1 MAGLVG
7 YASSDEESDRDEI
20 QQSPAATNGAQ
31 DEVAEPQLKP
41 SQLSEAPRIEE
52 AELAAQ
58 QKQETSSTHQAEQA
72 PAPALAPAL
81 GPAPGPPVEDV
92 VIGPSRPAAADMA
105 ALPSLDDDEDSTM
118 VDAANGIDEGID
130 RDSDKGGE
138 LPLSPYSAERA
149 AVRQLT
155 MPRVPDFDIPA
166 DEDDDQDHG
175 DTSSTALNKKFATF
189 LDLKQKKDTHFNARL
204 AQSDAMK
211 NPALMDKL
219 MAFVGL
225 PGGSTDEDAKAAVD
239 PSKAAAPYGT
249 TLPAEIWDP
258 AAFPAE
264 AYRRSL
270 RRLQEEA
277 AKQRARVPGEPVS
290 FVSATS
296 AESTP
301 AAGKRKSRF
310 D

>member
-1 MAGLVG
+1 M
-7 YASSDEESDRDEI
+7 
-20 QQSPAATNGAQ
+20 T
-31 DEVAEPQLKP
+31 
-41 SQLSEAPRIEE
+41 
-52 AELAAQ
+52 
-58 QKQETSSTHQAEQA
+58 
-72 PAPALAPAL
+72 
-81 GPAPGPPVEDV
+81 
-92 VIGPSRPAAADMA
+92 
-105 ALPSLDDDEDSTM
+105 ALPSLDDDEDAA
-118 VDAANGIDEGID
+118 VADAANGIEED
-130 RDSDKGGE
+130 RARDGGGDGE
-138 LPLSPYSAERA
+138 PPLSPYSAERA

-166 DEDDDQDHG
+166 EEDQDQGLG
-175 DTSSTALNKKFATF
+175 DTSAAALNKKFATF
-189 LDLKQKKDTHFNARL
+189 LELKQKKDTHFNARL

-225 PGGSTDEDAKAAVD
+225 PGASTDEDAKAPVD
-239 PSKAAAPYGT
+239 PEKAAAPYGT
-249 TLPAEIWDP
+249 TLPAEIWNP

-277 AKQRARVPGEPVS
+277 ARQRARVPGEPVS

-296 AESTP
+296 AESTS